1 MEIMETQEVDRAVE
15 LLVHPPELNR
25 RRSPRVVCG
34 VPLLLS
40 LGSHALAVRSAVIN
54 ANGALVLCPEPI
66 PEGTAIDLFNDKT
79 GEHVEASVVWSGL
92 VTLSLASPTLFQ
104 FKLGV
109 EFRQPSVGFWGPDY
123 QP

>member
-1 MEIMETQEVDRAVE
+1 MKISETQEEERVLE
-15 LLVHPPELNR
+15 KPVHPAGFNR
-25 RRSPRVVCG
+25 RRSPRVVCS

-40 LGSHALAVRSAVIN
+40 LGSHALAVRTAVIN
-54 ANGALVLCPEPI
+54 SNGALVLCPESI
-66 PEGTAIDLFNDKT
+66 SEESAITLFNDKT
-79 GEHVEASVVWSGL
+79 EEHIEASVVWSGL

-109 EFRQPSVGFWGPDY
+109 EFRQPSAGFWGPDY